1 MDSNTVLLVSP
12 KKASQKLVK
21 MAIVKIASLSLHQT
35 LVLSRSY
42 SCLYFILI
50 WLTQVK
56 NLWLQLWFLF
66 FYLPFFILED
76 LSKSLPCFLT
86 HFIISGI
93 KTVIHNCHLYCRSLN
108 VLDTLHLSLTWEVHE
123 VEKSCGRKFGL
134 SRISAR
140 LLIAQSQWKQKNII

>member
-56 NLWLQLWFLF
+56 NL
-66 FYLPFFILED
+66 
-76 LSKSLPCFLT
+76 
-86 HFIISGI
+86 
-93 KTVIHNCHLYCRSLN
+93 
-108 VLDTLHLSLTWEVHE
+108 
-123 VEKSCGRKFGL
+123 
-134 SRISAR
+134 
-140 LLIAQSQWKQKNII
+140 